1 MFQMSLIVLGL
12 IAASATVTVAGL
24 SLAVYA
30 ALPEKFLAHADA
42 GRYAGLTASSTAAA
56 ALNQTPVHIGSL
68 QDQSA

>member
-30 ALPEKFLAHADA
+30 ALPEKFLSHANA

-56 ALNQTPVHIGSL
+56 LNQTQVHIGSL